1 MLRIGKLD
9 GKVAL
14 ITGAGSGMGQATAL
28 LFAKEGA
35 KVGVV
40 DYVPAGGQETVK
52 MIIEGGGE
60 AIFIEADIS
69 KAADAEGMV
78 KTTVD
83 TYGRIDILH
92 NNAGISQRM
101 IPLAEITEEAWNHV
115 IDVNLK
121 GVFLG
126 SKYTIP
132 KMLDQGGGVIINTA
146 SCAGLVGWAGLS
158 AYSASKGGVILLTK
172 TMALDYAGQNIRVNC
187 ICPGFIRTPMAD
199 RQLPKDPQAQQA
211 VTMRIQQSPMGR
223 MGQPQEIAQAA
234 LYLAS
239 DDSSFVT
246 GAVLVVDGGL
256 IAGAEIM

>member
-1 MLRIGKLD
+1 MGKLD

-14 ITGAGSGMGQATAL
+14 ITGAGSGMGQSTAF
-28 LFAKEGA
+28 LFAREGA

-40 DYVPAGGQETVK
+40 DYAPEQGKETVE
-52 MIIEGGGE
+52 MIQESGNE

-69 KAADAEGMV
+69 KADNAERMV
-78 KTTVD
+78 QTTVD

-101 IPLAEITEEAWNHV
+101 VPTAETTEEEWNRV

-132 KMLDQGGGVIINTA
+132 VMLDQGGGVIINTA
-146 SCAGLVGWAGLS
+146 SASGLGGWAGLG
-158 AYSASKGGVILLTK
+158 AYSASKGGVVILTK

-187 ICPGFIRTPMAD
+187 ICPGFIHTPMMD
-199 RQLPKDPQAQQA
+199 RQLPKDPQAKQA
-211 VTMRIQQSPMGR
+211 VTTRAQSPMGR
-223 MGQPQEIAQAA
+223 IGRPQEIAQAA

-246 GAVLVVDGGL
+246 GAILVVDGGL
-256 IAGAEIM
+256 IAGAKIM

>member
-1 MLRIGKLD
+1 MGKLD
-9 GKVAL
+9 GKIAL

-35 KVGVV
+35 KVGVI
-40 DYVPAGGQETVK
+40 DYVPAGGQETVR
-52 MIIEGGGE
+52 MIREAGGK

-69 KAADAEGMV
+69 KAADAERMIR
-78 KTTVD
+78 TTVD

-101 IPLAEITEEAWNHV
+101 VPMAEITEDEWNHI

-121 GVFLG
+121 GVFLS
-126 SKYTIP
+126 SKYAIP
-132 KMLDQGGGVIINTA
+132 VMLKQGGGVIINTA
-146 SCAGLVGWAGLS
+146 SCAGIVGWAGLS
-158 AYSASKGGVILLTK
+158 AYSASKGGGILLTK

-187 ICPGFIRTPMAD
+187 ICPGFIRTPMAE

-211 VTMRIQQSPMGR
+211 VIMRIQPPMGR
-223 MGQPQEIAQAA
+223 IGQPQEIAQAA

-256 IAGAEIM
+256 IAGAVRM